1 MDELDLRSA
10 LRTLGETLS
19 DRGVAARVAII
30 GGAALLLAEGLLRP
44 TQDVDVVAAS
54 TGDRRLRKSY
64 ELPEELA
71 EAARDVARVHG
82 LDDDWLNA
90 GALGAV
96 FHSLPEGFEERLRSE
111 SFGNALIV
119 SVAARED
126 LIRLKLLAAHDEG
139 PYGVHFED
147 LLAIG
152 ASSVELHEA
161 AAWVRDRF
169 PGGPHP
175 GLDDLLR
182 TLERASRG

>member
-1 MDELDLRSA
+1 MDELRLRTA

-19 DRGVAARVAII
+19 DRGVSARVAII

-44 TQDVDVVAAS
+44 TQDVDVVAVS
-54 TGDRRLRKSY
+54 TGDGRLKKSY
-64 ELPEELA
+64 ELPAELA
-71 EAARDVARVHG
+71 EAALDVARVHG
-82 LDDDWLNA
+82 LDEDWLNA

-96 FHSLPEGFEERLRSE
+96 FHVLPEGFEERLRSE
-111 SFGNALIV
+111 SFGGALIV

-126 LIRLKLLAAHDEG
+126 LIRLKLFAAHGEG

-147 LLAIG
+147 LLAMG
-152 ASSVELHEA
+152 ATSVELDEA

-169 PGGPHP
+169 PSGPHP